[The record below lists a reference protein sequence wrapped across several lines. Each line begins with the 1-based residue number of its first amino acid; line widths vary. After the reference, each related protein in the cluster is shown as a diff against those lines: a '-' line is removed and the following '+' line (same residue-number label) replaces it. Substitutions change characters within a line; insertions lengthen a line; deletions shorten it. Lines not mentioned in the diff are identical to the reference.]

1 MVEKTKNGA
10 EKKGTPLYVK
20 IFIALFAGIAFGYVL
35 NFMGGVENEII
46 NGYVLPF
53 FQFIGDLF
61 IKLIKM
67 IVVPLVF
74 FCIIDAALSLGDIKK
89 LRSIGVKTIIWFLAT
104 GGISATIGLILAN
117 IIKPGRGLQLGTAET
132 AMEVK
137 ELPGIYQTLLDLIP
151 SNPFQALTSGEMM
164 QIIVFSLFLGFAII
178 SIGKEA
184 QQLCDIIS
192 LCSRTMFK
200 VIDMILGIIPY
211 GVFSLM
217 TVALAKYGVAIFGP
231 VLKFIL
237 TDYLACIIMS
247 TVGYGIFLTVIGKV
261 NPMKFWR
268 KAFEPWMIAFST
280 CTSSAALPVSME
292 VAPKKMG
299 VPRDIA
305 SFVLPLGCTAQMNGT
320 CAYFGIVVLFA
331 AQLYGVELSI
341 QQQIM
346 LVVQATFLSVGCA
359 ATPQIGLVISLTL
372 MTQMGLP
379 LDAYAL
385 VAGIYRIIDQI
396 HTSTNS
402 VGDLVASV
410 CISEMQGELNHDIC
424 SVLDRADEVWG
435 AEGVV
440 DNQWDVVAMSN
451 LCQFIDIGYI

>member
-10 EKKGTPLYVK
+10 EKKETPLYVK

-35 NFMGGVENEII
+35 NFMGGVEKEII

-117 IIKPGRGLQLGTAET
+117 IIKPGHGLQLGTAET

-184 QQLCDIIS
+184 QPLCDIIS

-237 TDYLACIIMS
+237 TDYLACITMS
-247 TVGYGIFLTVIGKV
+247 IVGYSIFLSVIGKV

-410 CISEMQGELNHDIC
+410 CISQMEGELDHEIF
-424 SVLDRADEVWG
+424 
-435 AEGVV
+435 
-440 DNQWDVVAMSN
+440 NQEEAKKAA
-451 LCQFIDIGYI
+451 

>member
-117 IIKPGRGLQLGTAET
+117 IIKPGHGLQLGTAET

-184 QQLCDIIS
+184 QPLCDIIS

-237 TDYLACIIMS
+237 TDYLACITMS
-247 TVGYGIFLTVIGKV
+247 IVGYSIFLSVIGKV

-410 CISEMQGELNHDIC
+410 CISQMEGELDHEIFNQGE
-424 SVLDRADEVWG
+424 AKK
-435 AEGVV
+435 A
-440 DNQWDVVAMSN
+440 A
-451 LCQFIDIGYI
+451 

>member
-247 TVGYGIFLTVIGKV
+247 TVGYSIFLSVIGKV

-410 CISEMQGELNHDIC
+410 CISEMQGELNHD
-424 SVLDRADEVWG
+424 VF
-435 AEGVV
+435 
-440 DNQWDVVAMSN
+440 NQVEQKKAA
-451 LCQFIDIGYI
+451 

>member
-89 LRSIGVKTIIWFLAT
+89 LRSIGIKTIIWFLAT
-104 GGISATIGLILAN
+104 GAISATIGLILAN

-385 VAGIYRIIDQI
+385 VAGIYRIINQI

-410 CISEMQGELNHDIC
+410 CISQMEGEL
-424 SVLDRADEVWG
+424 DREIF
-435 AEGVV
+435 
-440 DNQWDVVAMSN
+440 NQEEAKKAA
-451 LCQFIDIGYI
+451 

>member
-192 LCSRTMFK
+192 LCSRTMCK

-211 GVFSLM
+211 GVFSLR

-247 TVGYGIFLTVIGKV
+247 TVGYSIFLIVIGKV

-410 CISEMQGELNHDIC
+410 CISQMEGELDHEIFNQGE
-424 SVLDRADEVWG
+424 AKK
-435 AEGVV
+435 A
-440 DNQWDVVAMSN
+440 A
-451 LCQFIDIGYI
+451 

>member
-10 EKKGTPLYVK
+10 EKKETPLYVK

-247 TVGYGIFLTVIGKV
+247 TVGYSIFLIVIGKV

-410 CISEMQGELNHDIC
+410 CISQMEGELDHD
-424 SVLDRADEVWG
+424 VLNQEEVKK
-435 AEGVV
+435 A
-440 DNQWDVVAMSN
+440 A
-451 LCQFIDIGYI
+451 

>member
-1 MVEKTKNGA
+1 MRNTRNKKTLHKKTKNGA

-89 LRSIGVKTIIWFLAT
+89 LRSIGIKTIIWFLAT
-104 GGISATIGLILAN
+104 GAISATIGLILAN

-237 TDYLACIIMS
+237 TDYLACITMS
-247 TVGYGIFLTVIGKV
+247 IVGYSIFLSVIGKV

-410 CISEMQGELNHDIC
+410 CISQMEGELDHEIF
-424 SVLDRADEVWG
+424 
-435 AEGVV
+435 
-440 DNQWDVVAMSN
+440 NQEEAKKAA
-451 LCQFIDIGYI
+451 

>member
-10 EKKGTPLYVK
+10 EKKETPLYVK

-247 TVGYGIFLTVIGKV
+247 TVGYSIFLIVIGKV

-292 VAPKKMG
+292 VAPKKMD

-410 CISEMQGELNHDIC
+410 CISQMEGELDHEIFNQGE
-424 SVLDRADEVWG
+424 AKK
-435 AEGVV
+435 A
-440 DNQWDVVAMSN
+440 A
-451 LCQFIDIGYI
+451 

>member
-10 EKKGTPLYVK
+10 EKKETPLYVK

-237 TDYLACIIMS
+237 TDYLACITMS
-247 TVGYGIFLTVIGKV
+247 IVGYSIFLSVIGKV

-402 VGDLVASV
+402 VVDLVASV
-410 CISEMQGELNHDIC
+410 CISQMEGELDHEIF
-424 SVLDRADEVWG
+424 
-435 AEGVV
+435 
-440 DNQWDVVAMSN
+440 NQEEAKKAA
-451 LCQFIDIGYI
+451 

>member
-320 CAYFGIVVLFA
+320 CAYFGIVVLLA

-410 CISEMQGELNHDIC
+410 CISEMQGELNHD
-424 SVLDRADEVWG
+424 VF
-435 AEGVV
+435 
-440 DNQWDVVAMSN
+440 NQVEQKKAA
-451 LCQFIDIGYI
+451 

>member
-117 IIKPGRGLQLGTAET
+117 IIKSGRGLQLGTAET

-247 TVGYGIFLTVIGKV
+247 TVGYSIFLIVIGKV

-410 CISEMQGELNHDIC
+410 CISQMEGELDHEIFNQGE
-424 SVLDRADEVWG
+424 AKK
-435 AEGVV
+435 A
-440 DNQWDVVAMSN
+440 A
-451 LCQFIDIGYI
+451 

>member
-346 LVVQATFLSVGCA
+346 LVVQTTFLSVGCA

-410 CISEMQGELNHDIC
+410 CISQMEGELDHEIF
-424 SVLDRADEVWG
+424 
-435 AEGVV
+435 
-440 DNQWDVVAMSN
+440 NQEEAKKAA
-451 LCQFIDIGYI
+451 

>member
-247 TVGYGIFLTVIGKV
+247 TVGYSIFLIVIGKV

-331 AQLYGVELSI
+331 AQMYGVELSI

-410 CISEMQGELNHDIC
+410 CISQMEGELDHEIFNQE
-424 SVLDRADEVWG
+424 EVKK
-435 AEGVV
+435 A
-440 DNQWDVVAMSN
+440 A
-451 LCQFIDIGYI
+451 

>member
-280 CTSSAALPVSME
+280 YTSSAALPVSME

-410 CISEMQGELNHDIC
+410 CISQMEGELDHEIF
-424 SVLDRADEVWG
+424 
-435 AEGVV
+435 
-440 DNQWDVVAMSN
+440 NQEEAKKAA
-451 LCQFIDIGYI
+451 

>member
-89 LRSIGVKTIIWFLAT
+89 LRSIGIKTIIWFLAT
-104 GGISATIGLILAN
+104 GAISATIGLILAN

-137 ELPGIYQTLLDLIP
+137 ELSGIYQTLLDLIP

-410 CISEMQGELNHDIC
+410 CISQMEGELDHEIF
-424 SVLDRADEVWG
+424 
-435 AEGVV
+435 
-440 DNQWDVVAMSN
+440 NQEEAKKAA
-451 LCQFIDIGYI
+451 

>member
-117 IIKPGRGLQLGTAET
+117 IIKPGRGLQLGAAET

-410 CISEMQGELNHDIC
+410 CISQMEGELDH
-424 SVLDRADEVWG
+424 EVF
-435 AEGVV
+435 
-440 DNQWDVVAMSN
+440 NQEEVKKAA
-451 LCQFIDIGYI
+451 

>member
-53 FQFIGDLF
+53 FQVIGDLF

-117 IIKPGRGLQLGTAET
+117 IIKPGHGLQLGTAET

-247 TVGYGIFLTVIGKV
+247 TVGYSIFLIVIGKV

-410 CISEMQGELNHDIC
+410 CISQMEGELDHEIFNQGE
-424 SVLDRADEVWG
+424 AKK
-435 AEGVV
+435 A
-440 DNQWDVVAMSN
+440 A
-451 LCQFIDIGYI
+451 

>member
-1 MVEKTKNGA
+1 MRSEKQETENHYIRGYYNMAGKTKNGA
-10 EKKGTPLYVK
+10 EKKETPLYVK

-331 AQLYGVELSI
+331 AQL
-341 QQQIM
+341 
-346 LVVQATFLSVGCA
+346 
-359 ATPQIGLVISLTL
+359 
-372 MTQMGLP
+372 
-379 LDAYAL
+379 
-385 VAGIYRIIDQI
+385 
-396 HTSTNS
+396 
-402 VGDLVASV
+402 
-410 CISEMQGELNHDIC
+410 
-424 SVLDRADEVWG
+424 
-435 AEGVV
+435 
-440 DNQWDVVAMSN
+440 
-451 LCQFIDIGYI
+451 

>member
-247 TVGYGIFLTVIGKV
+247 TVGYSIFLIVIGKV

-402 VGDLVASV
+402 VGALVASV
-410 CISEMQGELNHDIC
+410 CISQMEGELDHEIFNQGE
-424 SVLDRADEVWG
+424 AKK
-435 AEGVV
+435 A
-440 DNQWDVVAMSN
+440 A
-451 LCQFIDIGYI
+451 

>member
-89 LRSIGVKTIIWFLAT
+89 LRSIGIKTIIWFLAT
-104 GGISATIGLILAN
+104 GAISATIGLILAN

-280 CTSSAALPVSME
+280 CTSSAARPVSME

-410 CISEMQGELNHDIC
+410 CISQMEGEL
-424 SVLDRADEVWG
+424 DREIF
-435 AEGVV
+435 
-440 DNQWDVVAMSN
+440 NQEEAKKAA
-451 LCQFIDIGYI
+451 

>member
-10 EKKGTPLYVK
+10 EKKETPLYVK

-117 IIKPGRGLQLGTAET
+117 IIKPGHGLQLGTAET

-184 QQLCDIIS
+184 QPLCDIIS

-237 TDYLACIIMS
+237 TDYLACITMS
-247 TVGYGIFLTVIGKV
+247 IVGYSIFLSVIGKV

-320 CAYFGIVVLFA
+320 CAYFGIVVLWA

-410 CISEMQGELNHDIC
+410 CISQMEGELDHEIF
-424 SVLDRADEVWG
+424 
-435 AEGVV
+435 
-440 DNQWDVVAMSN
+440 NQEEAKKAA
-451 LCQFIDIGYI
+451 

>member
-89 LRSIGVKTIIWFLAT
+89 LRSIGIKTIIWFLAT

-117 IIKPGRGLQLGTAET
+117 IIKPGHGLQLGTAET

-184 QQLCDIIS
+184 QPLCDIIS

-237 TDYLACIIMS
+237 TDYLACITMS
-247 TVGYGIFLTVIGKV
+247 IVGYSIFLSVIGKV

-410 CISEMQGELNHDIC
+410 CISQMEGELDHEIF
-424 SVLDRADEVWG
+424 
-435 AEGVV
+435 
-440 DNQWDVVAMSN
+440 NQEEAKKAA
-451 LCQFIDIGYI
+451 

>member
-237 TDYLACIIMS
+237 TDYLACITMS
-247 TVGYGIFLTVIGKV
+247 IVGYSIFLSVIGKV

-410 CISEMQGELNHDIC
+410 CISQMEGELDHDIF
-424 SVLDRADEVWG
+424 
-435 AEGVV
+435 
-440 DNQWDVVAMSN
+440 NQEEAKKAA
-451 LCQFIDIGYI
+451 

>member
-74 FCIIDAALSLGDIKK
+74 FCIIDAALPLGDIKK

-247 TVGYGIFLTVIGKV
+247 TVGYSIFLIVIGKV

-410 CISEMQGELNHDIC
+410 CISQMEGELDHEIFNQGE
-424 SVLDRADEVWG
+424 AKK
-435 AEGVV
+435 A
-440 DNQWDVVAMSN
+440 A
-451 LCQFIDIGYI
+451 

>member
-137 ELPGIYQTLLDLIP
+137 ELPGIYQTLLYLIP

-410 CISEMQGELNHDIC
+410 CISQMEGELDH
-424 SVLDRADEVWG
+424 EVF
-435 AEGVV
+435 
-440 DNQWDVVAMSN
+440 NQEEVKKAA
-451 LCQFIDIGYI
+451 

>member
-89 LRSIGVKTIIWFLAT
+89 LRSIGIKTIIWFLAT
-104 GGISATIGLILAN
+104 GAISATIGLILAN

-137 ELPGIYQTLLDLIP
+137 ELLGIYQTLLDLIP

-410 CISEMQGELNHDIC
+410 CISQMEGEL
-424 SVLDRADEVWG
+424 DREIF
-435 AEGVV
+435 
-440 DNQWDVVAMSN
+440 NQEEAKKAA
-451 LCQFIDIGYI
+451 

>member
-164 QIIVFSLFLGFAII
+164 QISVFSLFLGFAII

-247 TVGYGIFLTVIGKV
+247 TVGYSIFLIVIGKV

-410 CISEMQGELNHDIC
+410 CISQMEGELDHEIFNQGE
-424 SVLDRADEVWG
+424 AKK
-435 AEGVV
+435 A
-440 DNQWDVVAMSN
+440 A
-451 LCQFIDIGYI
+451 

>member
-10 EKKGTPLYVK
+10 EKKETPLYVK

-237 TDYLACIIMS
+237 TDYLACITMS
-247 TVGYGIFLTVIGKV
+247 IVGYSIFLSVIGKV

-410 CISEMQGELNHDIC
+410 GSSQMEGELDHEIF
-424 SVLDRADEVWG
+424 
-435 AEGVV
+435 
-440 DNQWDVVAMSN
+440 NQEEAKKAA
-451 LCQFIDIGYI
+451 

>member
-10 EKKGTPLYVK
+10 EKKETPLYVK

-117 IIKPGRGLQLGTAET
+117 IIKPGPSLQLGTAET

-184 QQLCDIIS
+184 QPLCDIIS

-410 CISEMQGELNHDIC
+410 CISQMEGELDHEIF
-424 SVLDRADEVWG
+424 
-435 AEGVV
+435 
-440 DNQWDVVAMSN
+440 NQEEAKKAA
-451 LCQFIDIGYI
+451 

>member
-89 LRSIGVKTIIWFLAT
+89 LRSIGIKTIIWFLAT
-104 GGISATIGLILAN
+104 GAISATIGLILAN

-280 CTSSAALPVSME
+280 CTSSAALPVSNGSSTEEDGRSERYCEFRTSTWMYRSDE
-292 VAPKKMG
+292 RNVCILWYRCSLCRTAVRRRVKYSAA
-299 VPRDIA
+299 DYA
-305 SFVLPLGCTAQMNGT
+305 GCTGNLLKRWLCSNSADWSGYQLNPDDADGT
-320 CAYFGIVVLFA
+320 SAGCIRTGSWN
-331 AQLYGVELSI
+331 LSYHRPD
-341 QQQIM
+341 
-346 LVVQATFLSVGCA
+346 SH
-359 ATPQIGLVISLTL
+359 
-372 MTQMGLP
+372 
-379 LDAYAL
+379 
-385 VAGIYRIIDQI
+385 IY
-396 HTSTNS
+396 
-402 VGDLVASV
+402 
-410 CISEMQGELNHDIC
+410 
-424 SVLDRADEVWG
+424 
-435 AEGVV
+435 
-440 DNQWDVVAMSN
+440 
-451 LCQFIDIGYI
+451 

>member
-10 EKKGTPLYVK
+10 EKKETPLYVK

-104 GGISATIGLILAN
+104 GAISATIGLILAN

-237 TDYLACIIMS
+237 TDYLACITMS
-247 TVGYGIFLTVIGKV
+247 IVGYSIFLSVIGKV

-410 CISEMQGELNHDIC
+410 CISQMEGELDHEIF
-424 SVLDRADEVWG
+424 
-435 AEGVV
+435 
-440 DNQWDVVAMSN
+440 NQEEAKKAA
-451 LCQFIDIGYI
+451 

>member
-89 LRSIGVKTIIWFLAT
+89 LRSIGIKTIIWFLAT
-104 GGISATIGLILAN
+104 GAISATIGLILAN

-410 CISEMQGELNHDIC
+410 CISQMEGELDHEIFNQE
-424 SVLDRADEVWG
+424 EVKK
-435 AEGVV
+435 A
-440 DNQWDVVAMSN
+440 A
-451 LCQFIDIGYI
+451 

>member
-10 EKKGTPLYVK
+10 EKKRTPLYVK

-247 TVGYGIFLTVIGKV
+247 TVGYSIFLIVIGKV

-410 CISEMQGELNHDIC
+410 CISQMEGELDHEIFNQGE
-424 SVLDRADEVWG
+424 AKK
-435 AEGVV
+435 A
-440 DNQWDVVAMSN
+440 A
-451 LCQFIDIGYI
+451 

>member
-237 TDYLACIIMS
+237 IDYLACIIMS

-410 CISEMQGELNHDIC
+410 CISQMEGELDH
-424 SVLDRADEVWG
+424 EVF
-435 AEGVV
+435 
-440 DNQWDVVAMSN
+440 NQEEVKKAA
-451 LCQFIDIGYI
+451 

>member
-299 VPRDIA
+299 VLRDIA

-410 CISEMQGELNHDIC
+410 CISQMEGELDH
-424 SVLDRADEVWG
+424 EVF
-435 AEGVV
+435 
-440 DNQWDVVAMSN
+440 NQEEVKKAA
-451 LCQFIDIGYI
+451 